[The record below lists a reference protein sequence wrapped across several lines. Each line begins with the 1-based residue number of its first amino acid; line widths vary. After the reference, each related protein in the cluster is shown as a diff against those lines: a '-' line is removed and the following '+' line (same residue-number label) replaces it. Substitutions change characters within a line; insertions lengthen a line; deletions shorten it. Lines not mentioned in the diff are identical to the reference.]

1 MSRARWQGVNLAGW
15 LSQSSLSPAH
25 IASFVSEADIQR
37 IATWQFNH
45 VRVPVATHFL
55 WDAERAALREPGVA
69 AVDRLVDWCER
80 AGLQCF
86 IALHLGGAP
95 DPAGQL
101 STLHQEDDRQR
112 LIALWGAV
120 AARYAS
126 QPESHVAYDLVHRPS
141 GITAAAW
148 NRTARAIT
156 EAIRAVDT
164 RHTLVVSGAD
174 GGCPAGFDTLR
185 PTRDPNTL
193 YACHFYEPDTFY
205 PPTGSDYSASGDAY
219 REAVHYPRQRPAAG
233 GVPGRRHWRV
243 SARRG
248 GPALGP
254 RRAGGSARSGPGISG
269 DLRPADLRCVLWRLV
284 SSVAAQPTD
293 VAALRIDTLQ
303 GPRHQLV
310 ILDLQ
315 RARDSASWTPGDDLA
330 ATTADDP
337 TAGLD
342 YDRLALLQSV

>member
-25 IASFVSEADIQR
+25 IASFVSEADIRQ

-45 VRVPVATHFL
+45 VRAPIAAHFL
-55 WDAERAALREPGVA
+55 WDAERAALREPSVA

-101 STLHQEDDRQR
+101 STLHREDDRQQ
-112 LIALWGAV
+112 LPALWGAV

-126 QPESHVAYDLVHRPS
+126 RPETALAYDLVHRPS
-141 GITAAAW
+141 GIAAAAW
-148 NRTARAIT
+148 NRTTRAIT

-174 GGCPAGFDTLR
+174 GGRPAGFDALR

-193 YACHFYEPDTFY
+193 YACHFYEPELFTHQQLA
-205 PPTGSDYSASGDAY
+205 TAAHGDAY
-219 REAVHYPRQRPAAG
+219 REVVHYPGSAPTPAAYPDDAVG
-233 GVPGRRHWRV
+233 EYLRAEVGRRWDR
-243 SARRG
+243 A
-248 GPALGP
+248 ALAAALDPVLAFQEIYDRPIYVASFGASCRAP
-254 RRAGGSARSGPGISG
+254 RRSQLTWVRSMLTIFKAHDLNWSYWAYKGLGFGLRDPWG
-269 DLRPADLRCVLWRLV
+269 DH
-284 SSVAAQPTD
+284 AAAP
-293 VAALRIDTLQ
+293 
-303 GPRHQLV
+303 
-310 ILDLQ
+310 
-315 RARDSASWTPGDDLA
+315 
-330 ATTADDP
+330 ADDP
-337 TAGLD
+337 TVGLD